1 MNWVNVRVLPQSFLS
16 NVNINTED
24 SAMIINGFNIC
35 DGTIVAIYAPHA
47 DAKNTK
53 PNNLATTYKSTLPDL
68 INFIVLV
75 KEPNELANLFVPKA
89 TNGGRPIANN
99 AGVEIKPPPPT
110 TASINAAIK
119 PNTIMVIIIV
129 KLISKVKHPLMFKF
143 TLGFYL

>member
-1 MNWVNVRVLPQSFLS
+1 MPQSFLS

>member
-1 MNWVNVRVLPQSFLS
+1 MPQSFLS

-89 TNGGRPIANN
+89 TNDGRPIANN

>member
-1 MNWVNVRVLPQSFLS
+1 MPQSFLS

-89 TNGGRPIANN
+89 TDGGRPIANN

>member
-1 MNWVNVRVLPQSFLS
+1 MPQSFLS
-16 NVNINTED
+16 NVNINTDE
-24 SAMIINGFNIC
+24 SAIMIKGFNIC

-68 INFIVLV
+68 INFIALV

-89 TNGGRPIANN
+89 TDGGRPIANN

-110 TASINAAIK
+110 TESINAAIK
-119 PNTIMVIIIV
+119 PNKIMIIIIV
-129 KLISKVKHPLMFKF
+129 KFKSIV
-143 TLGFYL
+143 